1 MTKRTNAC
9 EGPRRRG
16 EGFALVAVLL
26 ALMVLS
32 GLATA
37 AILAAVGQLRAAA
50 TAGRVMAGRA
60 AVRGGIERV
69 LAETR
74 DWPAA
79 SVGDSAVELLA
90 GTLGPSVSWRVHDLR
105 IAREFHVLVAVA
117 ALGGTLRVRDA
128 RTVWWLEPQSRIATH
143 RAVVEGASVVVGT
156 NARVL
161 ADSLLAG
168 RSGVPACDSFPLLA
182 AALGGAVVPSVGGL
196 PHPPDWGAGG
206 DGADFAGLRLG
217 WLGRSALAALAD
229 HHLSGGGV
237 LAPGCPGCWAGLVF
251 GAGGVRWTGSGAGV
265 LAVDGDLVLA
275 SGSSWTGLLIV
286 SGNVTLEPAS
296 TVLGLVR
303 SGGVTTLAGTSAVDG
318 SACAAFEA
326 LNAASSLARP
336 IPTPAR
342 SWLGPLP
349 PGTD

>member
-1 MTKRTNAC
+1 MMRWTNTRQS
-9 EGPRRRG
+9 PRRGR
-16 EGFALVAVLL
+16 EGFALVVVLL
-26 ALMVLS
+26 ALIVLS

-37 AILAAVGQLRAAA
+37 AVVAAVGQLRAAA

-74 DWPAA
+74 DWPVAA
-79 SVGDSAVELLA
+79 VGDPAVELLA
-90 GTLGPSVSWRVHDLR
+90 GTLAPGVSWRVYDLR
-105 IAREFHVLVAVA
+105 VAREYHVLVAVA
-117 ALGGTLRVRDA
+117 ALGGTLGVREA
-128 RTVWWLEPQSRIATH
+128 RTIWWLEPESRIATH
-143 RAVVEGASVVVGT
+143 RAVVESASVLVAT
-156 NARVL
+156 SARVL

-168 RSGVPACDSFPLLA
+168 RGALPACDSFPLLA
-182 AALGGAVVPSVGGL
+182 AALGGATVPSVGGL
-196 PHPPDWGAGG
+196 PQPPVWGAGS
-206 DGADFAGLRLG
+206 DGTEFAGLRLG
-217 WLGRSALAALAD
+217 WMGRSALAALAD
-229 HHLSGGGV
+229 HDLSEGGV
-237 LAPGCPGCWAGLVF
+237 LAPGCPGCWSGLVF

-265 LAVDGDLVLA
+265 LVIDGDLVLTN
-275 SGSSWTGLLIV
+275 GSSWTGLLLV

-303 SGGVTTLAGTSAVDG
+303 SGGVVTLTGNSAVDG

-326 LNAASSLARP
+326 LNAASSLACP

-349 PGTD
+349 PGKE